1 MDGHDDRYSGGVDMV
16 ARWWDGAELWI
27 TGLSFLPQVAI
38 VAVIVV
44 PLCFV
49 LARWLDAAGSAVYYK
64 VLRRVPRWGSKPGS
78 PPGSDGAEARN
89 GEH

>member
-1 MDGHDDRYSGGVDMV
+1 MV

-27 TGLSFLPQVAI
+27 IGLPFLPQVAI
-38 VAVIVV
+38 VALIVV

-49 LARWLDAAGSAVYYK
+49 LARWLDAVGSAVYYR
-64 VLRRVPRWGSKPGS
+64 VLRRGAHRAGETGPQLG
-78 PPGSDGAEARN
+78 DGAAEARN